1 MQIPVHNLMGEI
13 TDHLDVRDDVFA
25 LPFNAAAVHQAMVR
39 QLANKRQGTASTKT
53 RGEVTGSTGKAY
65 RQKGTGR
72 ARRGNMKSPLL
83 RGGGVVFG
91 PTPRLYRQSMPKK
104 MRRLALKSLLSSKVN
119 EGNMKAVEDFDFE
132 KPKAKDLVGVLSA
145 LGVDSNA
152 LIVTAQSMPTLVK
165 SAGNLANAKVLPS
178 ALINVLDLLSYKTL
192 IVTVPALRNIERIW
206 GQREVVSASS

>member
-1 MQIPVHNLMGEI
+1 VQVPVYNLMGEI

-25 LPFNAAAVHQAMVR
+25 LPFNAAVVHQAMVR
-39 QLANKRQGTASTKT
+39 QLANKRQGTAATKA
-53 RGEVTGSTGKAY
+53 RGEVTGSTAKLF

-72 ARRGNMKSPLL
+72 ARKGNMKSPLL

-91 PTPRLYRQSMPKK
+91 PSPRSYRQSMPKK
-104 MRRLALKSLLSSKVN
+104 MRRLALKCLLSAKVR
-119 EGNMKAVEDFDFE
+119 EENMMAVEALDFE
-132 KPKAKDLVGVLSA
+132 KPRAKDLVGVLSA

-165 SAGNLANAKVLPS
+165 SADNLANAKVLPS

-206 GQREVVSASS
+206 GVGEVVNASS

>member
-1 MQIPVHNLMGEI
+1 VQVPVYNLMGEI

-25 LPFNAAAVHQAMVR
+25 LPFNAAVVHQAMVR
-39 QLANKRQGTASTKT
+39 QLANKRQGTAATKA
-53 RGEVTGSTGKAY
+53 RGEVTGSTAKLF

-72 ARRGNMKSPLL
+72 ARKGNVKSPLL

-91 PTPRLYRQSMPKK
+91 PSPRSYRQSMPKK
-104 MRRLALKSLLSSKVN
+104 MRRLALKCLLSAKVR
-119 EGNMKAVEDFDFE
+119 EENMMAVEALDFE
-132 KPKAKDLVGVLSA
+132 KPRAKDLVGVLSA

-165 SAGNLANAKVLPS
+165 SADNLANAKVLPS

-206 GQREVVSASS
+206 GVGEVVNASS